1 MGSQK
6 ELRKIP
12 YTQKVALSVGFVAIG
27 VVLSPIFNIP
37 VPPIKAYPLQHM
49 INIIQA
55 IWLGPL
61 YAVINATIIG
71 IIRNMLGTG
80 TFFAF
85 PGGIPGG
92 LVVGLVYWY
101 LWKSDWAAFTENLG
115 TVCIGATISY
125 IIVSPLP
132 GKVTFLGFMPAGP
145 PPPQMWGIPGMWAL
159 WAMFAISCIPG
170 SILGFIV
177 VKALRFAGL
186 ITT

>member
-1 MGSQK
+1 MGSQREFK
-6 ELRKIP
+6 KIP

-27 VVLSPIFNIP
+27 VVLSPMFNIP

-61 YAVINATIIG
+61 YAAINATIIG

-92 LVVGLVYWY
+92 VVVGLVYWY
-101 LWKSDWAAFTENLG
+101 LWRNDLAALTEPIG
-115 TVCIGATISY
+115 TIMIGATLAY
-125 IIVSPLP
+125 LLVLPLRAR
-132 GKVTFLGFMPAGP
+132 TLFFGFMPVGP
-145 PPPQMWGIPGMWAL
+145 PPPSMWGIPGMWAM
-159 WAMFAISCIPG
+159 WAMFAVSCIPG

-177 VKALRFAGL
+177 VKALRSAGL
-186 ITT
+186 IIT